1 MIAGRPEVAPYL
13 SSVVILA
20 KKWRI
25 SG

>member
-20 KKWRI
+20 KQWRI